1 MQSLALQQHLSAPHP
16 IKLPHA
22 AVFVVSLDDHDCD
35 RDQCAV
41 RSLTEVGVSAEH
53 VVLGSDERTWTSRCS
68 PNMGKVP
75 VVLFEGSA
83 ISAPSNAVLKLL
95 RTAGVRLAKTLVG
108 LFRHQAPNWDFSSGF
123 DDFVL
128 RPYVGPELLAR
139 IERLT
144 QNGALDADG
153 VFATERM
160 AVDAN
165 RQSVFV
171 DGQEIAVTAKELEIL
186 LFLFRHRGAL
196 VSREIILRH
205 AWGDVPRANPRM
217 VDIHV
222 SRLRHKLNGALPL
235 RTIRGRGYKLDSR

>member
-1 MQSLALQQHLSAPHP
+1 MQAFSVPQPLSGHQPA
-16 IKLPHA
+16 ILPRA
-22 AVFVVSLDDHDCD
+22 SVFVVSLDDHDCQ

-41 RSLTEVGVSAEH
+41 TSLNDVGVCAEH
-53 VVLGSDERTWTSRCS
+53 VLLSSHDDDWASRCT
-68 PNMGKVP
+68 PAAGRVP
-75 VVLFEGSA
+75 VILFEGST

-128 RPYVGPELLAR
+128 RPYVGPELVAR

-144 QNGALDADG
+144 QNGAIDTDSM
-153 VFATERM
+153 FATERM

-165 RQSVFV
+165 RQSVLV
-171 DGQEIAVTAKELEIL
+171 DGHEIAVTVKELEIL
-186 LFLFRHRGAL
+186 LFLFRHRGML

-205 AWGDVPRANPRM
+205 AWGDLPRANPRM
-217 VDIHV
+217 VDIHI

-235 RTIRGRGYKLDSR
+235 RTIRGRGYKLDTR

>member
-1 MQSLALQQHLSAPHP
+1 MQAFSVPQPLMSHQSAV
-16 IKLPHA
+16 LPRA
-22 AVFVVSLDDHDCD
+22 SVFVVSLDDHDCQ

-41 RSLTEVGVSAEH
+41 ASLNDVGVPAEH
-53 VVLGSDERTWTSRCS
+53 VLLSTHDDNWMSRCS
-68 PNMGKVP
+68 PALGRVP
-75 VVLFEGSA
+75 VILFEGSA

-128 RPYVGPELLAR
+128 RPYVGLELLAR

-144 QNGALDADG
+144 LNGSVDSEGL
-153 VFATERM
+153 FATERM
-160 AVDAN
+160 ALDAN
-165 RQSVFV
+165 RQSVLV
-171 DGQEIAVTAKELEIL
+171 DGHEIAITAKELEIL
-186 LFLFRHRGAL
+186 LFLFRHRGTL

-205 AWGDVPRANPRM
+205 AWGELPRANPRM
-217 VDIHV
+217 VDIHI

>member
-1 MQSLALQQHLSAPHP
+1 MQSFSVQQPLSGHQSAV
-16 IKLPHA
+16 LPQA
-22 AVFVVSLDDHDCD
+22 SVFVVSLDDHDCN

-41 RSLTEVGVSAEH
+41 SSLIDVGVPAEH
-53 VVLGSDERTWTSRCS
+53 VLLNSNDDNWTSRCA
-68 PNMGKVP
+68 PTLGRVP

-83 ISAPSNAVLKLL
+83 ILAPSNAVLKLL
-95 RTAGVRLAKTLVG
+95 RSAGVRLAKTLVG

-144 QNGALDADG
+144 KNGSVDADG
-153 VFATERM
+153 LFGTERM
-160 AVDAN
+160 ALDAS
-165 RQSVFV
+165 RQSVSV
-171 DGQEIAVTAKELEIL
+171 DGHEIAVTAKELEIL
-186 LFLFRHRGAL
+186 LFLFRHRGTL

-205 AWGDVPRANPRM
+205 AWGELPQANPRM
-217 VDIHV
+217 VDIHI